1 MMSTPATT
9 QLEGSTNATGLW
21 VLDPARSSVEFQ
33 VRHFYGLITVKGR
46 FDRYGGV
53 LALGESPSAE
63 LTIEADSIDT
73 GNAKR
78 DKHLRSSDFF
88 HVEANPHVRF
98 VSEDVTLDG
107 EQLRVRGRLHAAG
120 GQIPLEID
128 ANLREVDGEVEID
141 ATAHVAQRE
150 LGMTWNPLRLA
161 RSPTKLLVRGRLVRD
176 AGGAR

>member
-1 MMSTPATT
+1 
-9 QLEGSTNATGLW
+9 
-21 VLDPARSSVEFQ
+21 
-33 VRHFYGLITVKGR
+33 VKGR

-63 LTIEADSIDT
+63 LAIEADSIDT

-128 ANLREVDGEVEID
+128 ANLREVDGELEID
-141 ATAHVAQRE
+141 ATAHAAQRE